1 MQLNWE
7 QLRLKRHLQ
16 VFLSQQD
23 LGHFVFSD
31 CADLSNFWMK
41 VLWILGNHTI
51 FPPIVDLKY
60 KAEAV
65 KEKKK
70 PKVPS
75 HLYFLANYGFS
86 LKLSLLGRKITFV
99 HFLVVGWTY
108 PQILG

>member
-7 QLRLKRHLQ
+7 QLRLKRDLQ

-70 PKVPS
+70 KPTQS
-75 HLYFLANYGFS
+75 SFTSLFS
-86 LKLSLLGRKITFV
+86 SQLWL
-99 HFLVVGWTY
+99 
-108 PQILG
+108 